1 MFIKAKLI
9 FNPVNLMRIK
19 NYLLILIFNKNVKK
33 KIPLAIEIFIKLFIF
48 LIYL

>member
-9 FNPVNLMRIK
+9 FKPVSLIRIK
-19 NYLLILIFNKNVKK
+19 NYLLIFNKNVKN
-33 KIPLAIEIFIKLFIF
+33 PLAIEVFIKLFIF